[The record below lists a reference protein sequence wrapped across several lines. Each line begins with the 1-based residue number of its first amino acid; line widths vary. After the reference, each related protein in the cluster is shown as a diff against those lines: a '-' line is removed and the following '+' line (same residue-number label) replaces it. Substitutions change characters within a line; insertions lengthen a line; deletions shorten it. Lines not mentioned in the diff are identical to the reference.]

1 MLQSA
6 SSFTPVIALAPQP
19 GEKVL
24 DMCASPGGKTT
35 HIAQLMKNK
44 GVLVANDAKKPR
56 MGALVANLAR
66 MGVTI
71 AACVNHDGRDFPKV
85 MGGFDRVL
93 LDAPCSGLGVISHD
107 PSVKQS
113 RTLADIQAT
122 AHLQKQL
129 VLSAIDSCKT
139 GGVIVYS
146 TCSISVQENEQV
158 VQYALEKRNV
168 KIVEF
173 PLDFGRPGLVRY
185 VGRVFHPSMALAKRI
200 YPHALNMDGFFVCKL
215 VKLGPGEKK
224 AASGATGRSEEALET
239 DDNADAAEATVRKPA
254 NKRASAVAVAA
265 TKPAASAKAKRKAK
279 SPPSPAAAAAVAR
292 AQGAKPK
299 TAGSSPGQFRGKP
312 GPGKAH
318 GHDKKR
324 AKPSAAE

>member
-93 LDAPCSGLGVISHD
+93 LDAPCSGLGVIS
-107 PSVKQS
+107 
-113 RTLADIQAT
+113 
-122 AHLQKQL
+122 
-129 VLSAIDSCKT
+129 IDSCKT